1 MIGDR
6 KTSGSPL
13 SKETLMAL
21 GKHEPRKARLFI
33 DVTQSG
39 LDPFIIK
46 FHASN
51 SEPLG
56 VGETHPTKGAA
67 EESRKA
73 WLRAMIE
80 VLREEGYT
88 VETTEDNDLS

>member
-1 MIGDR
+1 
-6 KTSGSPL
+6 
-13 SKETLMAL
+13 MAL
-21 GKHEPRKARLFI
+21 KENPRKARLFV

-39 LDPFIIK
+39 PDPFIIK

-56 VGETHPTKGAA
+56 IGETHPTKDAA
-67 EESRKA
+67 EASRRA

-80 VLREEGYT
+80 VLREEGCQIIGT
-88 VETTEDNDLS
+88 AGITD